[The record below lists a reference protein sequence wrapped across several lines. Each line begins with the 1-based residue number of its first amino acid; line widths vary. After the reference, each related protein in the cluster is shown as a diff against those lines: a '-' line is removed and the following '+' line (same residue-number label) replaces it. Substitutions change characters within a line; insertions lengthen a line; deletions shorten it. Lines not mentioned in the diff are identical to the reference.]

1 MATSLLIAF
10 YSRNGS
16 TEALAQSI
24 AEGARTEHAG
34 CGGAEGSANH
44 PDQELKEAHRWTAS

>member
-1 MATSLLIAF
+1 MATNLLIAF

-24 AEGARTEHAG
+24 AEGARTEGRRSACAG
-34 CGGAEGSANH
+34 RATWSA
-44 PDQELKEAHRWTAS
+44 RR

>member
-1 MATSLLIAF
+1 MATNLLIAF
-10 YSRNGS
+10 HSRNGS

-24 AEGARTEHAG
+24 TEGARAEHAG

-44 PDQELKEAHRWTAS
+44 PDQELKEAH